1 MSALTVILAVFGTL
15 LGLAVGW
22 AWGRAQGA
30 ASGAT
35 QAAATQATLDAER
48 RLTGERLEQMNRD
61 QERLVAEF
69 EALAGRVLRTTKD
82 DFLQLASQRWQ
93 QAEQASAAE
102 LAKREK
108 AVEQL
113 VAPLRDTLGKVETQ
127 LSDLEDRR
135 ARAEAQLSEQVRQ
148 MLTNN
153 EKLRSETSSLVNA
166 LRAPQTRGRWGELQL
181 QRIVEL
187 SGMSPRVDFDEQVST
202 TGDDRLRPDM
212 VVRLAG
218 GKQVVVDSKVSLA
231 AYLEAHESTDPEH
244 TEQRLQAHAKHLRK
258 HVNDL
263 AGKGY
268 WSQFSPAPE
277 FVVLFVPGEAF
288 LAPALERDPLLLE
301 EAMAKKVI
309 IATPTTLMS
318 MLRTIAYAWQQE
330 ALAQKAQQVF
340 DLGRELYERLGKM
353 GEHVTKLG
361 RSITRVT
368 EDYNKAVGSLERRV
382 MVTARKLNEMDVV
395 DGELAPLEQ
404 LHGDRP
410 QALTTVELAPDAE
423 VDLRV
428 LPKSDTAMP
437 TNVAEETAEDLS
449 DDQRYGLF
457 PAPSAGQESATG

>member
-1 MSALTVILAVFGTL
+1 MSALTLILAILGTL
-15 LGLAVGW
+15 TGVAVGW

-30 ASGAT
+30 SSGAA
-35 QAAATQATLDAER
+35 QAAAATATLDAER
-48 RLTGERLEQMNRD
+48 RLTVERLEQMNRD

-69 EALAGRVLRTTKD
+69 EALAGRVLRTTKE
-82 DFLQLASQRWQ
+82 DFLQLATQRWQ
-93 QAEQASAAE
+93 QAEQSNAAE

-113 VAPLRDTLGKVETQ
+113 VAPLRDTLGKVENQ
-127 LSDLEDRR
+127 LTDLETRR
-135 ARAEAQLSEQVRQ
+135 ARAEAELSEQVRQ

-231 AYLEAHESTDPEH
+231 AYLEAHESTDPAH
-244 TEQRLQAHAKHLRK
+244 AEQRLQAHAKHLRK

-330 ALAQKAQQVF
+330 ALAHKAQQVF

-382 MVTARKLNEMDVV
+382 LVTARKLNEMDVV
-395 DGELAPLEQ
+395 DGELAPLEP

-410 QALTTVELAPDAE
+410 QALTAAELVDDTELEIRLLPTRDAELDTVEPD
-423 VDLRV
+423 
-428 LPKSDTAMP
+428 PTADA
-437 TNVAEETAEDLS
+437 VAE
-449 DDQRYGLF
+449 DQRYGLF
-457 PAPSAGQESATG
+457 PTPPSRPESATG

>member
-1 MSALTVILAVFGTL
+1 MSALAVILAFAGSL
-15 LGLAVGW
+15 IGLALGW
-22 AWGRAQGA
+22 AWGRTQGA
-30 ASGAT
+30 ASGAA

-69 EALAGRVLRTTKD
+69 EALAGRVLRTTKE
-82 DFLQLASQRWQ
+82 DFLQLATQRWQ
-93 QAEQASAAE
+93 QAEQSNAAE

-127 LSDLEDRR
+127 LSDLETRR
-135 ARAEAQLSEQVRQ
+135 ARAEAELSEQVRQ

-187 SGMSPRVDFDEQVST
+187 SGMSPRVDFDEQVSA

-231 AYLEAHESTDPEH
+231 AYLEAHESTDPAH
-244 TEQRLQAHAKHLRK
+244 AEQRLQAHAKHLRK

-288 LAPALERDPLLLE
+288 LAPALERDPALLE

-330 ALAQKAQQVF
+330 ALAHKAQEVF

-353 GEHVTKLG
+353 GDHVTKLG
-361 RSITRVT
+361 RSIARVT

-382 MVTARKLNEMDVV
+382 MVTARKLNEMEVV
-395 DGELAPLEQ
+395 DGELAPLEP

-410 QALTTVELAPDAE
+410 QVLTAAELVPDAD

-428 LPKSDTAMP
+428 LPVRADTAA
-437 TNVAEETAEDLS
+437 TEDQVAATEDPAG
-449 DDQRYGLF
+449 DQRYGLF
-457 PAPSAGQESATG
+457 PTPPARPESATG